1 MGFGKTIGR
10 GGLSRWSGSTGVAAA
25 AVAVGVARGGQG
37 VHVGTRVAEGG
48 TAAALGVGVSVG
60 TGVADGG
67 TEVLVGVSVDVS
79 VGTAV
84 ADGGTEVLVGVSV
97 GVSVGTAVADGGTE
111 VLVGISVSLATGA
124 KVASDLGV
132 SSCGASFVGTALRDA
147 AEPSDG
153 CRPVNTA

>member
-67 TEVLVGVSVDVS
+67 TGVLVGVC
-79 VGTAV
+79 
-84 ADGGTEVLVGVSV
+84 V